1 MGAIRDTLL
10 GYKHQKT
17 ENLLKTLEDKVLKN
31 EASEKNSALTKQIK
45 FGRNTGHRVKSLLG
59 TLCVLIQEPLNSCL
73 DRAAIQKI

>member
-31 EASEKNSALTKQIK
+31 EASEKKSAFKKAMNL
-45 FGRNTGHRVKSLLG
+45 SAY
-59 TLCVLIQEPLNSCL
+59 LIFRS
-73 DRAAIQKI
+73 I

>member
-31 EASEKNSALTKQIK
+31 EASEKNSALIGKEK
-45 FGRNTGHRVKSLLG
+45 PFV
-59 TLCVLIQEPLNSCL
+59 
-73 DRAAIQKI
+73 

>member
-31 EASEKNSALTKQIK
+31 EASEKNSALK
-45 FGRNTGHRVKSLLG
+45 LG
-59 TLCVLIQEPLNSCL
+59 QNL
-73 DRAAIQKI
+73 

>member
-31 EASEKNSALTKQIK
+31 EASEKNSALSKCLRKWLSKT
-45 FGRNTGHRVKSLLG
+45 SD
-59 TLCVLIQEPLNSCL
+59 LINSVSTIM
-73 DRAAIQKI
+73 RAGISHSKMRSF

>member
-31 EASEKNSALTKQIK
+31 EASEKDSALNIFPLNISLSCYIQESLQ
-45 FGRNTGHRVKSLLG
+45 NAKSLAK
-59 TLCVLIQEPLNSCL
+59 CL
-73 DRAAIQKI
+73 D

>member
-31 EASEKNSALTKQIK
+31 EASEKNSALKI
-45 FGRNTGHRVKSLLG
+45 VKAQRASNLLH
-59 TLCVLIQEPLNSCL
+59 LKVLAPL
-73 DRAAIQKI
+73 